1 MNILIMGPAGAGK
14 GTMSELI
21 LKEYDIPHIST
32 GDMLRENVR
41 KGTDLGKEAQ
51 SYMEAGK
58 LVPDSVINGM
68 VEKRLQEPDCQK
80 GYLLDGFPRTLVQ
93 AQTFAKIADKIGKPV
108 EAVIALEDDFEIL
121 KERITGRRICPKCGA
136 IFHMKNHPP
145 KVEGICDECG
155 AELTLHLDNS
165 GSVQISG
172 PLQSLM
178 DLIRKLVTK
187 VESLFSKTEKTDNGG
202 SSGGSGSSVDL
213 SETGKS
219 FDAFAEALNSLINAF
234 KGISDE
240 KSAEKETDR
249 NNFIDFL
256 NNFGNDE

>member
-14 GTMSELI
+14 GTMSDLI

-93 AQTFAKIADKIGKPV
+93 AQTFAEIADKIGKPV
-108 EAVIALEDDFEIL
+108 EAVIALEVDFEIL

-155 AELTLHLDNS
+155 AELSQRKDDTVDQLK
-165 GSVQISG
+165 VR
-172 PLQSLM
+172 M
-178 DLIRKLVTK
+178 DEYEKSTKPVIDFYEGKGVVTHIDAANK
-187 VESLFSKTEKTDNGG
+187 PAEVFEKI
-202 SSGGSGSSVDL
+202 
-213 SETGKS
+213 K
-219 FDAFAEALNSLINAF
+219 EALG
-234 KGISDE
+234 K
-240 KSAEKETDR
+240 
-249 NNFIDFL
+249 ID
-256 NNFGNDE
+256 

>member
-41 KGTDLGKEAQ
+41 NNTELGKEAK

-58 LVPDSVINGM
+58 LVPDAVINAM

-93 AQTFAKIADKIGKPV
+93 AEAFKVIADKIGKPV
-108 EAVIALEDDFEIL
+108 ESVIALEVDFEVL

-136 IFHMKNHPP
+136 IYHIKNHPS
-145 KVEGICDECG
+145 KVEGICDSCG
-155 AELTLHLDNS
+155 GELQQRKDDTVEQLIVRMDEYDNS
-165 GSVQISG
+165 TKPVIDFFEASGVVTHMNASQDASVVFGEI
-172 PLQSLM
+172 
-178 DLIRKLVTK
+178 K
-187 VESLFSKTEKTDNGG
+187 
-202 SSGGSGSSVDL
+202 
-213 SETGKS
+213 
-219 FDAFAEALNSLINAF
+219 EALGKIA
-234 KGISDE
+234 
-240 KSAEKETDR
+240 
-249 NNFIDFL
+249 
-256 NNFGNDE
+256 